1 MMTLEEKFY
10 PTVRKLYPKLDDK
23 LITRISQFCVL
34 YSEGAD
40 TRSIKKAI
48 RKFSQTFEQELR

>member
-1 MMTLEEKFY
+1 MTLEEKFY

-34 YSEGAD
+34 YSEGSD
-40 TRSIKKAI
+40 TRSVKKAI
-48 RKFSQTFEQELR
+48 KKFSLAFEQELK